1 MEREMEKME
10 QSNDDLSDQISEL
23 QRKIR
28 TLENENA
35 ELKATSPSMSSGE
48 STLLGSTFSTTRQGT
63 SKGNDAAAM
72 ANGCF

>member
-1 MEREMEKME
+1 MEREMERME
-10 QSNDDLSDQISEL
+10 QSNDDLSEQINAL

-28 TLENENA
+28 ALERENE
-35 ELKATSPSMSSGE
+35 ELKAASPSASSNR
-48 STLLGSTFSTTRQGT
+48 STPLGSANFPPKQNF